1 MMVHQ
6 QKIHACP
13 YKGCNHPGYKCTKAL
28 AAHIRSVHTMDR
40 PFKCLFCEKTFVRKN
55 DLKVHETTHSTQC
68 EYTCRKCNGS
78 FRRSIY
84 LQKHEKRCNGGQGRR
99 KSTKFNSH
107 KDNSPDHHE
116 QSSTADPEWE
126 EDTSGESIEENQ
138 VIIKEEPGDLEE
150 EEEERRKAVKEEDFE
165 HDAQKTNLHEK
176 SRKKPR
182 RSSTKRTPVR
192 KEDDPVGTKEIARII
207 KTEPLEDGELYESFS
222 RESMRSAGRNAALD
236 EIFDPGRDGSPH
248 SKKRNRRTL
257 LKLPKRSA
265 ARDDKDRTEQNAKP
279 ESKANGKRNIRENE
293 IPQKCVNANVLGH
306 VMIKSEP
313 LEEGEIPEIP
323 PKQKPVKEEKQVLT
337 QKPIK
342 EEVEEGRI
350 PRRRIRYEPRE
361 EAVVPKKRPRPV
373 INLSML
379 YQKHAPEM
387 MKRKCKS

>member
-1 MMVHQ
+1 MFIFSCEIFVYLRNLRPYKCELCGVYFGRAGGLRRHDMMVHQ

-68 EYTCRKCNGS
+68 EYTCSKCNGS

-99 KSTKFNSH
+99 KSTKSDSH

-126 EDTSGESIEENQ
+126 ENAIGEFIEENQ
-138 VIIKEEPGDLEE
+138 VIVKEEPIDLEE
-150 EEEERRKAVKEEDFE
+150 TERVKAVKEEEFE
-165 HDAQKTNLHEK
+165 LDAQAHEK
-176 SRKKPR
+176 SKKRPR
-182 RSSTKRTPVR
+182 RNASKRIPVR
-192 KEDDPVGTKEIARII
+192 KEDDSVAIKEVARII

-222 RESMRSAGRNAALD
+222 RESVKSAGRNAALD
-236 EIFDPGRDGSPH
+236 ETFDPGRESPR

-265 ARDDKDRTEQNAKP
+265 TRDDKERTEPNVKTDSDAH
-279 ESKANGKRNIRENE
+279 AKRNVSEKE
-293 IPQKCVNANVLGH
+293 IPHRCVNANVLGNM
-306 VMIKSEP
+306 VIKSEP
-313 LEEGEIPEIP
+313 LEEGEIPESP
-323 PKQKPVKEEKQVLT
+323 SKVST
-337 QKPIK
+337 
-342 EEVEEGRI
+342 
-350 PRRRIRYEPRE
+350 
-361 EAVVPKKRPRPV
+361 
-373 INLSML
+373 
-379 YQKHAPEM
+379 
-387 MKRKCKS
+387 